1 MDVYTTASV
10 WNPVTRA
17 WELGE
22 ETGPVRADEAFVP
35 YTDAEFEEECVDE
48 PDVKGEQ
55 GNNNPP
61 PMVEVKGVQ
70 GVPTAVDAGLGGD
83 NSPIPAGRNP
93 LWLMVIGGGLGLMGS
108 AGLRRR
114 TAAHR

>member
-61 PMVEVKGVQ
+61 PIVEVKGVQ
-70 GVPTAVDAGLGGD
+70 GVVPTAVDAGLGGH
-83 NSPIPAGRNP
+83 NSSDPGWTQPAVVA
-93 LWLMVIGGGLGLMGS
+93 WSSAVGS
-108 AGLRRR
+108 A
-114 TAAHR
+114 